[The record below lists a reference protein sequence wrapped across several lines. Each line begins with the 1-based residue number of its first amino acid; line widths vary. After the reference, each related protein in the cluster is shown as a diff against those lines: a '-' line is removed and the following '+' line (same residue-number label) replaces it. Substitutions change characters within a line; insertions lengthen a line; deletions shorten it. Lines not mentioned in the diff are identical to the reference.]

1 MAQTPAERQA
11 ARRERQQQA
20 LDDLTAANAKL
31 VEQVA
36 MLQAENT
43 RLKDKV
49 HALEIAA
56 LKAQIKASGK
66 GA

>member
-11 ARRERQQQA
+11 ARRARQQQA
-20 LDDLTAANAKL
+20 IDDLSAANARL

-36 MLQAENT
+36 ALMAENT

-49 HALEIAA
+49 HSLEIAA
-56 LKAQIKASGK
+56 LKAQVKASK